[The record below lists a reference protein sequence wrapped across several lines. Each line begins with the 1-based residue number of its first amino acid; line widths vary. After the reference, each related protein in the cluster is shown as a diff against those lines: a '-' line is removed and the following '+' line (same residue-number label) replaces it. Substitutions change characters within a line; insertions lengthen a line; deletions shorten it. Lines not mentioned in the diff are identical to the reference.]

1 LLSFSGYLLLPIVG
15 RAKQCLD
22 FTLTLYFLHFLLC
35 TLYEGALP
43 STWAW
48 WCVNLLACVLS
59 VVLGEY
65 LCLQKELEAIPM
77 TSDEREARERR
88 AAKQNQLNEAT
99 KAERQ
104 SMLEEE
110 KGVRGDRGVTTTT
123 IRLAPTNVF
132 NV

>member
-1 LLSFSGYLLLPIVG
+1 MVG

-22 FTLTLYFLHFLLC
+22 FTLTLYFVHFLLC
-35 TLYEGALP
+35 SAYEGRLP

-48 WCVNLLACVLS
+48 FGVHFLACVMS

-65 LCLQKELEAIPM
+65 LCLQKELESIPM
-77 TSDEREARERR
+77 TSDERDERLRR
-88 AAKQNQLNEAT
+88 ADKQKKLNEASAL
-99 KAERQ
+99 AERQ

-110 KGVRGDRGVTTTT
+110 KENRGERAVTTTT